1 MNLVTRLSARLST
14 VPKPHVR
21 RLSVERVTFWKA
33 FPLAWYSSEAS
44 EKYDN
49 NSTIDGENMDQASRE
64 TSASN
69 GGTTSFGY
77 KEVKVEEK
85 ENLVGEVFKRVA
97 GSYDIMNDVMSGGLH
112 RLWKD
117 RLIEVLRPA
126 PGSLHLDVAG
136 GTGDVAFR
144 VLESMRLQE
153 KKCLNVSG
161 KGSVIVFDIN
171 AAMLDEGRKRAYA
184 RGITQDSMQWI
195 EGNAERLPFDDNSI
209 DSYTISFGLR
219 NCTHIDVVLRDAYRV
234 LKPGG
239 RFLCMEFS
247 HVHDPILQHLY
258 DIHSFH
264 IIPAMGQAIAGDRE
278 SYQYLVESIRKFPT
292 QEKLSQMMAS
302 AGMRNVSYENLVG
315 GVVAIHS
322 GFKL

>member
-1 MNLVTRLSARLST
+1 M
-14 VPKPHVR
+14 
-21 RLSVERVTFWKA
+21 
-33 FPLAWYSSEAS
+33 
-44 EKYDN
+44 EK
-49 NSTIDGENMDQASRE
+49 SDQAFRE
-64 TSASN
+64 NSASN

-85 ENLVGEVFKRVA
+85 ETLVGEVFKRVA

-153 KKCLNVSG
+153 KSCLNVSG

-171 AAMLDEGRKRAYA
+171 AAMLDEGRKRASA
-184 RGITQDSMQWI
+184 RGVAQDSMQWI

-209 DSYTISFGLR
+209 DSYTICEPPSASGQPIAQTVKARIAPAAYMFVLNEKIRQANAHGEKILPRTAFGLR

-247 HVHDPILQHLY
+247 HVHDPFLQQLY